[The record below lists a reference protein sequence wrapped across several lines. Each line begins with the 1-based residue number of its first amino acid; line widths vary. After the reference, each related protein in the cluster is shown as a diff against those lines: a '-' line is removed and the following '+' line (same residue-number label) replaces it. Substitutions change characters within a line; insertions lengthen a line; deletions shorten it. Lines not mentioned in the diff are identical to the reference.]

1 MESKTYLK
9 NLKMSP
15 KKLRFFLPELKKKKP
30 VAALDY
36 LFYAPQKAAKILYF
50 ALKSALTNA
59 KNTLKVPEDLLEWKV
74 LTVEE
79 GQKLKRY
86 KPGGRGTA
94 KPFKIR
100 FSHVKIVLG
109 TKQTEAIKEQEVKK
123 DVEKKEEKTK
133 SKVSTKSRLP
143 SRQKTKK

>member
-30 VAALDY
+30 AMALDY

-59 KNTLKVPEDLLEWKV
+59 KNTLKVSEDLLEWKV

-100 FSHVKIVLG
+100 FSHVKIILG
-109 TKQTEAIKEQEVKK
+109 TEQTEQKKIEQPIE
-123 DVEKKEEKTK
+123 K
-133 SKVSTKSRLP
+133 SKIKDQKSKLQR
-143 SRQKTKK
+143 KTQS

>member
-30 VAALDY
+30 MMALDH
-36 LFYAPQKAAKILYF
+36 LLYAPQQAAKMLYF
-50 ALKSALTNA
+50 AIKSALNNA
-59 KNTLKVPEDLLEWKV
+59 KNTLKVPENLLEWK
-74 LTVEE
+74 LFTVEE

-100 FSHVKIVLG
+100 SSHVKIILS
-109 TKQTEAIKEQEVKK
+109 TLKPADELKKQEVK
-123 DVEKKEEKTK
+123 EEKIA
-133 SKVSTKSRLP
+133 SKVP
-143 SRQKTKK
+143 AKKPIAQTQAKIKK